1 MTWVDYALYLVLA
14 GAAFILL
21 TFLVNAAITA
31 KTGKSSR
38 LLSRIYYVV
47 ALLTVL
53 VNLVRSVAVYNW
65 GIWLA
70 NLLVLICV
78 GVAFRRSERDA
89 ADSGQQESG
98 LK

>member
-1 MTWVDYALYLVLA
+1 LKSAGILA
-14 GAAFILL
+14 GAVFILL
-21 TFLVNAAITA
+21 AFLVNAAITD

-38 LLSRIYYVV
+38 LLSPIYYVV
-47 ALLTVL
+47 VIPTVL

-78 GVAFRRSERDA
+78 GVAFWRSERDA
-89 ADSGQQESG
+89 ADSGQRESG